1 MDGWRAHPLLSTP
14 SAGTDGITAM
24 HPPFRNTTPVLY
36 SASRWTIVFLPA
48 VAMWFEDL
56 RESDPSSAALL
67 ASALDVLS
75 DLGPQL
81 GRPLVDTLR
90 GSSIANLKELRPGSR
105 RNSETRLLFAFDPKR
120 RAVVLTAGNKAGQWR
135 TWYAT
140 HIPIAE
146 RRYTA
151 WLAGDTSS

>member
-1 MDGWRAHPLLSTP
+1 M
-14 SAGTDGITAM
+14 
-24 HPPFRNTTPVLY
+24 
-36 SASRWTIVFLPA
+36 FLPA

-56 RESDPSSAALL
+56 RESDPSSAALV
-67 ASALDVLS
+67 ASAQDVLS
-75 DLGPQL
+75 DHGPQL

-90 GSSIANLKELRPGSR
+90 G
-105 RNSETRLLFAFDPKR
+105 
-120 RAVVLTAGNKAGQWR
+120 GQWR

-140 HIPIAE
+140 HVPLAE